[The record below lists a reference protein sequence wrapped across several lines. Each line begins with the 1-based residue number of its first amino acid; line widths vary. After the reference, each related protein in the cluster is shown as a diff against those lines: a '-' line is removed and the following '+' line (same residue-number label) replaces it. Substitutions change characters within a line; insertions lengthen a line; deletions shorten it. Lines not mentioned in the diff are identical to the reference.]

1 MNRTIAAIVLLVAAT
16 ILGCTQGR
24 LLIDS
29 LGTDRGRWGSPAF
42 STPSFSGDGD
52 NYAQM
57 AREIAR
63 ELDSQIVPRMGIAGN
78 RNAYYVAVTVPAS
91 LHSLD
96 KTSALARLMAQEIAG
111 GFVAL
116 GYSVQELRKGREILF
131 DQKQGELYLTRNT
144 RALARPDVAAT
155 LVVVCTFSPT
165 PGGIRFS
172 IECLDARNNNMVAM
186 ASRTVSTGPESDAA
200 FGGAPRSNGLSPSVV
215 TTQGVRPMDFNI
227 R

>member
-1 MNRTIAAIVLLVAAT
+1 MNRTIAAIILLAAAAT
-16 ILGCTQGR
+16 LGCSEGR
-24 LLIDS
+24 LLVDS
-29 LGTDRGRWGSPAF
+29 LGFNRGRWESPVTNF
-42 STPSFSGDGD
+42 SSSSDDGD

-63 ELDSQIVPRMGIAGN
+63 ELDSQIVPRMGIIGN

-96 KTSALARLMAQEIAG
+96 KTSALARLMAQEIANG
-111 GFVAL
+111 LVAL
-116 GYSVQELRKGREILF
+116 GYTVQEMRKGREILI

-144 RALARPDVAAT
+144 RGLARQDVAAT
-155 LVVVCTFSPT
+155 LVIVGTFSPA
-165 PGGIRFS
+165 PGGTRFS

-186 ASRTVSTGPESDAA
+186 SSRTVSAGAGSDAA
-200 FGGAPRSNGLSPSVV
+200 FGGAPRNNGLAPTVV
-215 TTQGVRPMDFNI
+215 TTQGLRSMDFNI